1 MGEWINI
8 GIAILSGGSVAGV
21 VTIITIKAY
30 KKKANAEAELAETN
44 VEGAE
49 IDNEL
54 KLADGISQFNDRILI
69 RLEKV
74 EAKCEKLEL
83 QVDDL
88 TSKNT
93 AKNKIISKATIC
105 KYILD
110 KAPTECPVISA
121 NNDYYSHSNCNECK
135 NK

>member
-1 MGEWINI
+1 MTELINI
-8 GIAILSGGSVAGV
+8 GIAILSGGVIAG
-21 VTIITIKAY
+21 IISILTIKSV
-30 KKKANAEAELAETN
+30 KKKAHAEADLAEVN
-44 VEGAE
+44 VDGAE

-54 KLADGISQFNDRILI
+54 KLADGVSKFNDRILI

-93 AKNKIISKATIC
+93 AKNKIISKATVC
-105 KYILD
+105 KYIID
-110 KAPTECPVISA
+110 KAPTSCPVIAA
-121 NNDYYSHSNCNECK
+121 NNEYYTQSGCSECK
-135 NK
+135 DK